1 MKTDQITRRTALATS
16 ATMLAACSKTAEPY
30 FGRST
35 PPGTQRLRYVLGA
48 EPESVDPAYYPGGF
62 ESYVIP
68 ALFEGLTSYHP
79 QTLQP
84 MAALATHFEVSPP
97 TSQLTFYLR
106 GHADPRGEQLPNTDT
121 LRAQYQAGKLKQDF
135 SRARPAPTDSVRARW
150 SDGHPITAH
159 DFVYSWRRVVD
170 PKTAAPYAYTLN
182 SVHNAQA
189 IQSGKLP
196 PDKLGVSAPD
206 DFTLRVEMQGPVSL
220 LLQLLCVPALAA
232 VPRWAID
239 TARQRGRESSWTEP
253 HRIVTSGAFL
263 LQKRSSYEKIV
274 LARNPRYYE
283 SDLVALDEIE
293 FVIVADG
300 VTTANLY
307 RAGAIDAMPGE
318 RLSALLQ
325 PVLEGHRDLYVT
337 PACFLICYNF
347 NLEKS
352 PFDNLLLRYALN
364 MATDKAA
371 IAHCFGAGRT
381 PARNIVPP
389 IEGYNSPQSLPITI
403 DGVVYD
409 VLAHNPEGAG
419 ALLSKAGYP
428 NGLGHDGRPFSFEV
442 LFPTLPHSR
451 RIAEMLY
458 EQWRGSL
465 NIQPKLVLQ
474 EFNVWLQNMLSRHYS
489 GVGEGG
495 GWPDYLD
502 PKGLFEWFA
511 NGSQGSGTGYS
522 DPVFDKIL
530 AEADA
535 VANPISRMQKLA
547 ACERHLL
554 KCMPVIPIFHNVW
567 LYLQKPFV
575 RGIEANALDKHPFK
589 YAWIDTN
596 WRPT

>member
-1 MKTDQITRRTALATS
+1 MNSNRITRRTMVAAGAAT
-16 ATMLAACSKTAEPY
+16 LAACRKTAEPY

-35 PPGTQRLRYVLGA
+35 LPRTRRLSYVLGA
-48 EPESVDPAYYPGGF
+48 EPDSVDPAYYPGGF

-68 ALFEGLTSYHP
+68 TLFEGLTSYHP

-84 MAALATHFEVSPP
+84 MAALATHFEVSPL

-106 GHADPRGEQLPNTDT
+106 GHPNPRGKQLPNTNT
-121 LRAQYQAGKLKQDF
+121 LRSQYQAGKLKQDF
-135 SRARPAPTDSVRARW
+135 SRSMQAPPDSVPALW

-170 PKTAAPYAYTLN
+170 PATAAPYAYTLN
-182 SVHNAQA
+182 AVQNAQS
-189 IQSGKLP
+189 IQSGKLS
-196 PDKLGVSAPD
+196 PDRLGVRASD
-206 DFTLRVEMQGPVSL
+206 DFTLRIDMQGPVPN
-220 LLQLLCVPALAA
+220 LLQLLCIPALAA

-239 TARQRGRESSWTEP
+239 TARRRGRELSWTEP
-253 HRIVTSGAFL
+253 QRIVTSGAFL
-263 LQKRSSYEKIV
+263 LEKRSPYERIV
-274 LARNPRYYE
+274 LRRNPRYYE
-283 SDLVALDEIE
+283 SGIVALDEIE
-293 FVIVADG
+293 FVIVANG

-307 RAGAIDAMPGE
+307 RAGSIHAMPGE

-325 PVLEGHRDLYVT
+325 PVLEGHRDFRVT

-347 NLEKS
+347 NLEKP
-352 PFDNLLLRYALN
+352 PFNNLLLRYALN

-371 IAHCFGAGRT
+371 IAHCFGEGRT

-389 IEGYNSPQSLPITI
+389 IEGYDSPQNLPITI
-403 DGVVYD
+403 DGIVYD
-409 VLAHNPEGAG
+409 VLAHNPEAAR

-428 NGLGHDGRPFSFEV
+428 NGFGSDGRQFSFEA

-451 RIAEMLY
+451 PIAEMLF
-458 EQWRGSL
+458 EQWHGSL

-474 EFNVWLQNMLSRHYS
+474 EFNVWMQSLLTRRYS
-489 GVGEGG
+489 GVAEGG

-502 PKGLFEWFA
+502 PKGLFDWFA
-511 NGSQGSGTGYS
+511 NGSPNSGTGYS

-530 AEADA
+530 TEADA
-535 VANPISRMQKLA
+535 VADPIVRMQELA
-547 ACERHLL
+547 ACERYLL
-554 KCMPVIPIFHNVW
+554 KSMPVVPIFHNVW

-575 RGIEANALDKHPFK
+575 RGIEGNALDKHPFK

-596 WRPT
+596 WRPA

>member
-1 MKTDQITRRTALATS
+1 MKGDQITRRTVLAASTG
-16 ATMLAACSKTAEPY
+16 MLAACRKTAEPY

-35 PPGTQRLRYVLGA
+35 PPRTQRLRYVLGA
-48 EPESVDPAYYPGGF
+48 EPASVDPAYYPGGF

-84 MAALATHFEVSPP
+84 MAALATHFEVSPV
-97 TSQLTFYLR
+97 TSQLTFYVR
-106 GHADPRGEQLPNTDT
+106 GHPNPRGKQLPNTNT
-121 LRAQYQAGKLKQDF
+121 LRFQYRAGKLKQDF
-135 SRARPAPTDSVRARW
+135 SRGRQAPADSVPARW

-170 PKTAAPYAYTLN
+170 PETAAPYAYTLN
-182 SVHNAQA
+182 AVHNAQA

-196 PDKLGVSAPD
+196 PHKLGVSAPD
-206 DFTLRVEMQGPVSL
+206 DFTLRVDMQGPVTL
-220 LLQLLCVPALAA
+220 LLQLLSVPALAA

-239 TARQRGRESSWTEP
+239 TARRRGHELSWTEP
-253 HRIVTSGAFL
+253 QRIVTSGAFL
-263 LQKRSSYEKIV
+263 LEKRSPYERIV
-274 LARNPRYYE
+274 LIRNPRYYE
-283 SDLVALDEIE
+283 SDLVALEEIE

-307 RAGAIDAMPGE
+307 RAGGIDAMPGE

-325 PVLEGHRDLYVT
+325 RVLEGHRDFHVT

-347 NLEKS
+347 SLEKP
-352 PFDNLLLRYALN
+352 PFNNLLLRCALN

-381 PARNIVPP
+381 PARNIIPP
-389 IEGYNSPQSLPITI
+389 IEGYDSPQSLPITI
-403 DGVVYD
+403 DGVAYD
-409 VLAHNPEGAG
+409 VLAHNPEGAR

-428 NGLGHDGRPFSFEV
+428 NGFGSDGRQFSFEA

-451 RIAEMLY
+451 PIAEMLFG
-458 EQWRGSL
+458 QWHSTL

-474 EFNVWLQNMLSRHYS
+474 EFNVWMQTLLSRQYS
-489 GVGEGG
+489 GVTEGG

-502 PKGLFEWFA
+502 PKGMFDWFA
-511 NGSQGSGTGYS
+511 NGSPNSGTGYS
-522 DPVFDKIL
+522 DPVFDKRL
-530 AEADA
+530 ANADL
-535 VANPISRMQKLA
+535 VANPILRMQELA
-547 ACERHLL
+547 ACERYLL
-554 KCMPVIPIFHNVW
+554 KSMPVVPIFHNVW

-575 RGIEANALDKHPFK
+575 RGIEANPLDKHPFK